1 MRIWQHMQSTDQARP
16 AGQERCHYQ
25 ASLQV
30 LGRSLLVF
38 LCLVVASAR
47 AADIPNAIYQPPQ
60 GVSADDQRAALD
72 QLDRFVAKLEQL
84 KTEIDRSRF
93 DLEALLDREEFD
105 EQKIIAFVR
114 DEISFEQYPGLL
126 RGAQGTLISGA
137 GNALDQ
143 ALLLATLLK
152 DAGLDARIV
161 RGRIDAKQA
170 RLMLSGIG
178 TSTSNAGHL
187 ATEPQAWEARLAE
200 LHEIFRCTGTATIS
214 SA

>member
-1 MRIWQHMQSTDQARP
+1 MRFSDQERL
-16 AGQERCHYQ
+16 AGQERWHCQ
-25 ASLQV
+25 AFLQV

-38 LCLVVASAR
+38 LGLVVAGVR

-60 GVSADDQRAALD
+60 GVSAADQRAALD
-72 QLDRFVAKLEQL
+72 QLDRFVAKLSQL
-84 KTEIDRSRF
+84 TTEIDRSRF

-143 ALLLATLLK
+143 ALLLATLLR
-152 DAGLDARIV
+152 DVGLDARIV
-161 RGRIDAKQA
+161 RGRIDAEQDFTMCVGFQGSRSCQVQTVAPNIQSDVRRDKVIQGLA
-170 RLMLSGIG
+170 RCGPAPDL
-178 TSTSNAGHL
+178 T
-187 ATEPQAWEARLAE
+187 
-200 LHEIFRCTGTATIS
+200 
-214 SA
+214 